1 MFEKGGRFMNTK
13 RFLVAALRGSAVALL
28 IAASAAPGA
37 QPAAAGHGHGAGAL
51 TLKLDEGKKW
61 ETDAPLRQGMLSI
74 RDAMAADHAAIGAG
88 KESAAQYQALAK
100 RLDEQVAYVVG
111 NCKLKPEADAN
122 LHLVLADI
130 IAGAEMM
137 KGKNASQRR
146 DGASKVIQALQTYPD
161 YFNHPGWRAVD

>member
-1 MFEKGGRFMNTK
+1 VRS
-13 RFLVAALRGSAVALL
+13 LR
-28 IAASAAPGA
+28 P
-37 QPAAAGHGHGAGAL
+37 PGHGHEPGAHTL
-51 TLKLDEGKKW
+51 TLDEGKKW

-100 RLDEQVAYVVG
+100 RVDEQVAYVVG

-137 KGKNASQRR
+137 KGKNAAKRR
-146 DGASKVIQALQTYPD
+146 DGASKVIRALQTYPD